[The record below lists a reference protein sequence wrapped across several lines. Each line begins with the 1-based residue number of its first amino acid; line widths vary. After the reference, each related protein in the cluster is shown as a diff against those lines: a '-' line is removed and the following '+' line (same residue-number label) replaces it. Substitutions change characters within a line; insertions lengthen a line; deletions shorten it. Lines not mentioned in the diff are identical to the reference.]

1 MNNIQ
6 IKQFLRYPDRGLVEY
21 ALSKVNLEEKEEA
34 AIRACGMR
42 GLTQE
47 QAAEDMERSV
57 DAVQRWNREGMR
69 KLAAVW
75 DCVPWIKQ
83 IANNDDKPPS
93 GAYFLRK
100 KAETKRNLSM
110 FIERRKSYLHVA
122 GDAHT

>member
-1 MNNIQ
+1 MTNDTV
-6 IKQFLRYPDRGLVEY
+6 KRFLRYPDRELVNH
-21 ALSKVNLEEKEEA
+21 AIARVNLEEKEEA

-57 DAVQRWNREGMR
+57 DAVQRWNRDGMR

-83 IANNDDKPPS
+83 IANNDDKPPN
-93 GAYFLRK
+93 GAYSF
-100 KAETKRNLSM
+100 A
-110 FIERRKSYLHVA
+110 
-122 GDAHT
+122 